1 MKKIIFCDIDGT
13 IVDAMRNMEKPSEK
27 TTYAFKELIKNNLV
41 FIASGR
47 MKCLLDDNILKLPV
61 SGLLLANGAYV
72 NYQGETIINK
82 TFSIENVQKVID
94 YCEENN
100 GSYFIEYMDYLYT
113 KSKNHENFKW
123 LYDGWRPLREANVIE
138 GTYDKEPCMMM
149 CAFEDYQ
156 HIEDMKEKFGDFID
170 IVPHATGRSLDI
182 NIKNVSK
189 GSAIKEVLEYF
200 NIDKE
205 NAYAFGDGNND
216 IEMFG
221 EVAHSIAMGNASE
234 YVKSF
239 AKEITDSVTDDGFY
253 NYLVKNEII
262 KPIE

>member
-1 MKKIIFCDIDGT
+1 MKKIFFCDIDGT
-13 IVDAMRNMEKPSEK
+13 IVDAIRGINEPSSK
-27 TTYAFKELIKNNLV
+27 TKYAFKELIKEHLV
-41 FIASGR
+41 FLASGR
-47 MKCLLDDNILKLPV
+47 MKCLLDEKILELPV
-61 SGLLLANGAYV
+61 SGLLLGNGAYV
-72 NYQGETIINK
+72 NYQDDIIINK
-82 TFSIENVQKVID
+82 TFTIEDTKKVID

-100 GSYFIEYMDYLYT
+100 GSYFIEYMNYLFT
-113 KSKNHENFKW
+113 KSINHENYKW
-123 LYDGWRPLREANVIE
+123 LYEGWRPLREAKVIE
-138 GTYDKEPCMMM
+138 GTYDEEPCMMM
-149 CAFEDYQ
+149 CVFDDYK
-156 HIEDMKEKFGDFID
+156 HIEDMKERFNDFLD

-189 GSAIKEVLEYF
+189 GSAIKEVLKYF

-205 NAYAFGDGNND
+205 SAYAFGDGNND
-216 IEMFG
+216 VEMFD
-221 EVAHSIAMGNASE
+221 EVGHSIAMGNASD